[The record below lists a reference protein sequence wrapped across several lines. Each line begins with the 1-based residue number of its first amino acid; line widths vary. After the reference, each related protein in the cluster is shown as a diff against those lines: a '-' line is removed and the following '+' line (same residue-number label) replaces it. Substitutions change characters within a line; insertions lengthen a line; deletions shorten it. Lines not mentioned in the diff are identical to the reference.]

1 MGDLNLGIDIAK
13 LKKSAG
19 GGGGGGGITID
30 ELWSG
35 TTSTTFTSIVSSL
48 THPLDDYKA
57 ILVCEGTS
65 VAGCVAPLVPVG
77 ENGVSYGFKNLSK
90 EITIAVTTDDVKIKN
105 SGTGG
110 LNPVVLYGIK

>member
-13 LKKSAG
+13 LKKSSG
-19 GGGGGGGITID
+19 GGSGGVTFD

-35 TTSTTFTSIVSSL
+35 MTDTTYVSIASSL
-48 THPLDDYKA
+48 THPLSDYKA

-65 VAGCVAPLVPVG
+65 NAGCVAPLVPIG
-77 ENGVSYGFKNLSK
+77 AGGTLYEFKNLTKVVS
-90 EITIAVTTDDVKIKN
+90 ILYTTDDVKIRN
-105 SGTGG
+105 SGSGG